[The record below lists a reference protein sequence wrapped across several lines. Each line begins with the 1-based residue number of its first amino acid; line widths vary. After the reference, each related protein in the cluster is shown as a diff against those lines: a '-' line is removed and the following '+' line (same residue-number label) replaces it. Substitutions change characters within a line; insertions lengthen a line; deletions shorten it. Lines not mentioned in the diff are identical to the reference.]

1 MPKKKFFFKRNVSR
15 PPGAIILGKE
25 VPRGNILPTSVNRC
39 RPVKKQRKVHQSHS
53 TIDLVQAGRMR
64 VPETVD
70 SAALLQYGR
79 QAYQYSEYSDGN
91 RHHRAETQ

>member
-1 MPKKKFFFKRNVSR
+1 MPKKIFSFRRNVNR
-15 PPGAIILGKE
+15 PRERSSLAKRSHAAIFCQH
-25 VPRGNILPTSVNRC
+25 RS
-39 RPVKKQRKVHQSHS
+39 
-53 TIDLVQAGRMR
+53 IDLVQAGRMR

-79 QAYQYSEYSDGN
+79 QADQYSEYSDGN